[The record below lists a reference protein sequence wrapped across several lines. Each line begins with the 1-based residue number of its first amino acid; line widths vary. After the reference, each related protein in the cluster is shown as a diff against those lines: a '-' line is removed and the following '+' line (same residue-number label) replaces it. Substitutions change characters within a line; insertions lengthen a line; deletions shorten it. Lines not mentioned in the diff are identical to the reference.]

1 MKKTFNYPFGANFC
15 DKKDFIISLLKRK
28 IDNFKEYDA
37 KRKKHYAGLEQKIGE
52 LESYIDELENGLG
65 IDSLNNKIQS
75 LENKI
80 EKQNLIIKELQAKV
94 NISLFDDT
102 KSFKELES
110 IADNL
115 KTFSSMKLTIKG
127 LRKQLKDNKST
138 ISDLIYKLTQ
148 VKLKIRQLIGTG
160 E

>member
-1 MKKTFNYPFGANFC
+1 MEKTFNYLSGANFC

-28 IDNFKEYDA
+28 INSFKEYDA
-37 KRKKHYAGLEQKIGE
+37 ERKKHYAGLEQKIGE
-52 LESYIDELENGLG
+52 LESYIDELENGLN
-65 IDSLNNKIQS
+65 IDSLNNKIRS

-80 EKQNLIIKELQAKV
+80 EKQNLKIKELQAKV

-110 IADNL
+110 IADL
-115 KTFSSMKLTIKG
+115 V
-127 LRKQLKDNKST
+127 
-138 ISDLIYKLTQ
+138 YKLTQ
-148 VKLKIRQLIGTG
+148 AKLKIKQLTG

>member
-1 MKKTFNYPFGANFC
+1 MKKTFSYQSGENFY
-15 DKKDFIISLLKRK
+15 DKKDFIIALLKRK
-28 IDNFKEYDA
+28 IDSFIEYDA

-65 IDSLNNKIQS
+65 VDSLNNKIQS

-94 NISLFDDT
+94 NISLFYGT

-110 IADNL
+110 ISNNL

-127 LRKQLKDNKST
+127 LRKQLKDNRNT
-138 ISDLIYKLTQ
+138 IADLVYKLTQ
-148 VKLKIRQLIGTG
+148 AKLKIEAMRD
-160 E
+160 

>member
-1 MKKTFNYPFGANFC
+1 MMLKEKTLC
-15 DKKDFIISLLKRK
+15 WTRT
-28 IDNFKEYDA
+28 
-37 KRKKHYAGLEQKIGE
+37 KIGE

-65 IDSLNNKIQS
+65 IESLNNKIQS

-80 EKQNLIIKELQAKV
+80 EKQKLKIKELQAKV

-102 KSFKELES
+102 KSFEELES
-110 IADNL
+110 ISNNL
-115 KTFSSMKLTIKG
+115 KTFSSMKLTNKG
-127 LRKQLKDNKST
+127 LRKQLKDNKNT

-148 VKLKIRQLIGTG
+148 AKLKIKQLTG

>member
-1 MKKTFNYPFGANFC
+1 MKETFNYQSDANFY
-15 DKKDFIISLLKRK
+15 DKKDFIIAVLKRK
-28 IDNFKEYDA
+28 ITE
-37 KRKKHYAGLEQKIGE
+37 RKKHYAGLEQKIGE

-65 IDSLNNKIQS
+65 IESLNNKIQS

-80 EKQNLIIKELQAKV
+80 EKQKLKIKELQAKV

-110 IADNL
+110 IANNL
-115 KTFSSMKLTIKG
+115 KSFNNMKLANKG
-127 LRKQLKDNKST
+127 LRKQLKDNKNT

-148 VKLKIRQLIGTG
+148 AKLKIKQLTG

>member
-1 MKKTFNYPFGANFC
+1 MKETFNYLSGANFC

-28 IDNFKEYDA
+28 INSFKEYDA

-52 LESYIDELENGLG
+52 LESYIDELENGLS
-65 IDSLNNKIQS
+65 IDSLNNKIRS

-102 KSFKELES
+102 KSFEELES
-110 IADNL
+110 IANNL
-115 KTFSSMKLTIKG
+115 KNFNSIKLANKD
-127 LRKQLKDNKST
+127 LRKQLKDNKNT
-138 ISDLIYKLTQ
+138 ISDLIYKLSQ
-148 VKLKIRQLIGTG
+148 AKLKIKQLTG

>member
-1 MKKTFNYPFGANFC
+1 MENFNYLSDANFN
-15 DKKDFIISLLKRK
+15 DKKDFIIALLKRK
-28 IDNFKEYDA
+28 INKFKEYDSE
-37 KRKKHYAGLEQKIGE
+37 RKKHYAGLEQKVGE

-75 LENKI
+75 LEKKV
-80 EKQNLIIKELQAKV
+80 ERQNLIIKELQTKV
-94 NISLFDDT
+94 VISLFDGT

-115 KTFSSMKLTIKG
+115 KTFNSMRLTIKG
-127 LRKQLKDNKST
+127 LRKHLKDNKST

-148 VKLKIRQLIGTG
+148 ARLKIKQLTG

>member
-1 MKKTFNYPFGANFC
+1 MKKTFNYPSGANFC

-28 IDNFKEYDA
+28 IDNFKEYDDE
-37 KRKKHYAGLEQKIGE
+37 RKKHYAGLEQKIGE

-94 NISLFDDT
+94 NISLFDGT

-115 KTFSSMKLTIKG
+115 KTFNSMKLTIKS
-127 LRKQLKDNKST
+127 LRKQLKDNRST

-148 VKLKIRQLIGTG
+148 ARLKLRQLTG
-160 E
+160 G

>member
-1 MKKTFNYPFGANFC
+1 MKKTFNYPSGANFC

-37 KRKKHYAGLEQKIGE
+37 KRKKHYSGLEQKIGE

-80 EKQNLIIKELQAKV
+80 KKQNLIIKELQAKV

-115 KTFSSMKLTIKG
+115 KTFNSMKLAIKD
-127 LRKQLKDNKST
+127 LRKQRRDNGNT
-138 ISDLIYKLTQ
+138 IRDLVYKLTQ
-148 VKLKIRQLIGTG
+148 AKLKIKQLTG

>member
-1 MKKTFNYPFGANFC
+1 MKETFNYQSDANFY
-15 DKKDFIISLLKRK
+15 DKKDFIIAVLKRK
-28 IDNFKEYDA
+28 INSFKEYDA

-52 LESYIDELENGLG
+52 LESYIDELENGLN
-65 IDSLNNKIQS
+65 INSLNNKIQS

-115 KTFSSMKLTIKG
+115 KTFNSMKLAIKD
-127 LRKQLKDNKST
+127 LRKRLKDNKNT
-138 ISDLIYKLTQ
+138 ISDLIYKLSQ
-148 VKLKIRQLIGTG
+148 AKLKIKQLTG

>member
-1 MKKTFNYPFGANFC
+1 MKTTFNYPSDANFS
-15 DKKDFIISLLKRK
+15 DKKDFIIALLRRK

-65 IDSLNNKIQS
+65 VDSLNSKIQS
-75 LENKI
+75 LESKV

-94 NISLFDDT
+94 NISLFDST

-110 IADNL
+110 ISNNL

-127 LRKQLKDNKST
+127 LMKQRKDNRNT
-138 ISDLIYKLTQ
+138 ISDLVYKLTQ
-148 VKLKIRQLIGTG
+148 AKLKIRQLTG

>member
-1 MKKTFNYPFGANFC
+1 MKEAFNYQSDANFY
-15 DKKDFIISLLKRK
+15 DKKDFIIAVLKRK
-28 IDNFKEYDA
+28 INSFKEYDA
-37 KRKKHYAGLEQKIGE
+37 ERKKHYAGLEQKIGE
-52 LESYIDELENGLG
+52 LESYIDELENGLS

-80 EKQNLIIKELQAKV
+80 EKQKLKIKELQAKV

-110 IADNL
+110 IANNL
-115 KTFSSMKLTIKG
+115 KSFNSMKLTNKG
-127 LRKQLKDNKST
+127 LRKQLKDNKNI
-138 ISDLIYKLTQ
+138 ISDLIYKLSQ
-148 VKLKIRQLIGTG
+148 AKLKIKQLTG

>member
-1 MKKTFNYPFGANFC
+1 MKETFNYLSGANFC

-28 IDNFKEYDA
+28 INSFKEYDA
-37 KRKKHYAGLEQKIGE
+37 ERKKHYSGLEQKVGE

-94 NISLFDDT
+94 NISLFDGT

-115 KTFSSMKLTIKG
+115 KTFSSMKLTIKS

-138 ISDLIYKLTQ
+138 ISDLVYKLTQ
-148 VKLKIRQLIGTG
+148 ARLKLRQLTG
-160 E
+160 G

>member
-1 MKKTFNYPFGANFC
+1 MKKTFNYPSGANFC
-15 DKKDFIISLLKRK
+15 DKKDYIISLLKRK

-37 KRKKHYAGLEQKIGE
+37 ERKKHYSGLEQKIGE

-94 NISLFDDT
+94 NISLFDGT

-115 KTFSSMKLTIKG
+115 KTFSSMKLTIKS
-127 LRKQLKDNKST
+127 LRKQLKDNRST
-138 ISDLIYKLTQ
+138 IADLVYKLTQ
-148 VKLKIRQLIGTG
+148 ARLKLRQLTG
-160 E
+160 G

>member
-1 MKKTFNYPFGANFC
+1 MKKTFSYQSGENFY
-15 DKKDFIISLLKRK
+15 DKKDFIIALLKRK
-28 IDNFKEYDA
+28 IDSFIEYDA

-65 IDSLNNKIQS
+65 VDSLNNKIQS
-75 LENKI
+75 LEKKVEN
-80 EKQNLIIKELQAKV
+80 QNLTIKELQAKV

-110 IADNL
+110 ISNNL
-115 KTFSSMKLTIKG
+115 KTFNSMKLTIKG
-127 LRKQLKDNKST
+127 LRKQSKDNRET
-138 ISDLIYKLTQ
+138 IKDLVYKLTQ
-148 VKLKIRQLIGTG
+148 ANLKIKQLTG

>member
-1 MKKTFNYPFGANFC
+1 MKEAFNYQSDANFY
-15 DKKDFIISLLKRK
+15 DKKDFIIAVLKRK
-28 IDNFKEYDA
+28 INSFKEYDA
-37 KRKKHYAGLEQKIGE
+37 ERKKHYAGLEQKIGE

-75 LENKI
+75 LEKKV

-110 IADNL
+110 IANNL
-115 KTFSSMKLTIKG
+115 KSFNNMKLTNKG
-127 LRKQLKDNKST
+127 LRKQLKDNKNT

-148 VKLKIRQLIGTG
+148 ARLKIKQLTG

>member
-1 MKKTFNYPFGANFC
+1 MKKTFNYPSGANFC
-15 DKKDFIISLLKRK
+15 DKKDYIISLLKRK

-37 KRKKHYAGLEQKIGE
+37 ERKKHYSGLEQKIGE

-94 NISLFDDT
+94 NISLFDST

-115 KTFSSMKLTIKG
+115 KTFSSMKLTIKS

-138 ISDLIYKLTQ
+138 ISDLVYKLTQ
-148 VKLKIRQLIGTG
+148 ARLKLRQLTG
-160 E
+160 G

>member
-1 MKKTFNYPFGANFC
+1 MKKTFNYQSDANFY
-15 DKKDFIISLLKRK
+15 DKKDFIIAVLKSK
-28 IDNFKEYDA
+28 INRFKEYDA
-37 KRKKHYAGLEQKIGE
+37 ERKKHYAGLEQKIGE

-65 IDSLNNKIQS
+65 IESLNNKIQS

-80 EKQNLIIKELQAKV
+80 ENQKLKIKELQAKV

-110 IADNL
+110 IANNL
-115 KTFSSMKLTIKG
+115 KNFNCMKLAIKA
-127 LRKQLKDNKST
+127 LKKHLKDNKKT
-138 ISDLIYKLTQ
+138 ISDLVYELTQ
-148 VKLKIRQLIGTG
+148 AKLKIKQLTG